1 MRVLIVREDTARVLR
16 QLGQDREVMLQVVL
30 NCFDW
35 ACHSLMLSQELF
47 QRDKHRAE
55 LGAYNHVTLC
65 TTLPYTCLSC
75 FDSTPR

>member
-1 MRVLIVREDTARVLR
+1 
-16 QLGQDREVMLQVVL
+16 MLQVVL

-55 LGAYNHVTLC
+55 LGAYNHVI
-65 TTLPYTCLSC
+65 
-75 FDSTPR
+75 